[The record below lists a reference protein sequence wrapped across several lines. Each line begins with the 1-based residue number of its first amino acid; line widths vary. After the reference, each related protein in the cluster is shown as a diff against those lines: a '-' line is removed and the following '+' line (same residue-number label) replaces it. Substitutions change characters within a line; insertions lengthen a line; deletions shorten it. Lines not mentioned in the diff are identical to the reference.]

1 MALRHGGDGAWMRLS
16 AAACYPPLNA
26 LSHVLTKLA
35 WGHKATRKSW
45 RALWD
50 PRRSGGA
57 TSESGPDDS
66 ASIRSRILPGR
77 A

>member
-1 MALRHGGDGAWMRLS
+1 MARRHGGDAPKRGCMH
-16 AAACYPPLNA
+16 PPLNA

-50 PRRSGGA
+50 PRRRGGA

-66 ASIRSRILPGR
+66 ASIWSRILPGR